1 MKGLAMAPSGHVQV
15 AVGLLRLRLLEDD
28 EDMLHLSCEGEAVLP
43 DFRDGDEP
51 LVRLLGPGVYGRK
64 VLLNL
69 ERVTF
74 LDTSGVTW
82 LVNCHDSCRKAG
94 GRLVLHSVPA
104 QARYVLGLLNLD
116 RVLPLARDAAAG
128 RALLGGRTQ

>member
-1 MKGLAMAPSGHVQV
+1 MAPSGPALV

-28 EDMLHLSCEGEAVLP
+28 GDVLQLSCEGEAVLP

-64 VLLNL
+64 VLLSL
-69 ERVTF
+69 EWVTF

-82 LVNCHDSCRKAG
+82 LMSCHESFRKAG
-94 GRLVLHSVPA
+94 GRLILHSVPA

-116 RVLPLARDAAAG
+116 RVLPLAPDAAAG
-128 RALLGGRTQ
+128 RALLEGRKS